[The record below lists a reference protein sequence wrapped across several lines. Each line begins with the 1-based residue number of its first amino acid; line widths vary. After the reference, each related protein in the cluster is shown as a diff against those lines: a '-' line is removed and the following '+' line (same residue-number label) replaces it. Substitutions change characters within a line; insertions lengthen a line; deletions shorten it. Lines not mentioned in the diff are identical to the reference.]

1 MNRFRQICAITL
13 LSVLLSASP
22 TLAGDMPGGVISP
35 PPPPPTQTSVT
46 GDMPGPGVTSSS
58 TSSDASVIGD
68 MPLGVTSAVDP
79 VTEFTL
85 NVLQSVF
92 SLF

>member
-1 MNRFRQICAITL
+1 
-13 LSVLLSASP
+13 
-22 TLAGDMPGGVISP
+22 
-35 PPPPPTQTSVT
+35 
-46 GDMPGPGVTSSS
+46 MPGPGVTSSS